1 MDNSIPYYVGVSRSG
16 SHWIRLV
23 LEGYMGGKSPLSN
36 FIACKDDINILLN
49 RLNDFKGTHD
59 MQLDFKAENVIYLY
73 RNPIDCIFSNLKYDG
88 TDLLNRNAVDYYLD
102 IWIRHIQKWYYDE
115 QLTKNKVILCF
126 EKLQED
132 FVSEFSKILSFL
144 NLEIDVDKIIKAK
157 DIYTKGKIR
166 EIVHDKK
173 VINNESDYEIQR
185 DKFIELHGKYI
196 YEKLPETHRR
206 ICQFPKLLV

>member
-115 QLTKNKVILCF
+115 QFTKNKVILCY

>member
-115 QLTKNKVILCF
+115 KFTKNKVILCY

-144 NLEIDVDKIIKAK
+144 NLEIDADKIIKAK
-157 DIYTKGKIR
+157 EIYTKGKIR